1 MAATPQE
8 PPSRLVGRREE
19 TAALRALFQ
28 EAALGRPG
36 AMVVHGEAGIGKTRM
51 VRDVCAEFA
60 GNGYEVLWGS
70 CVHFGSASL
79 SYAPVLSALD
89 RWAVQADPSL
99 VERVFADAR
108 ELRAL
113 LPSLGVRSGGP
124 VPGTVLS
131 WIDTALVRLA
141 RHAPTVLVVDDLQW
155 ADSASL
161 DCLAYLV
168 TGFGAERLGVVV
180 TIRLDER
187 PEGGPLHTWLADVRR
202 IPHVGELTLERL
214 DVSETEELIATLLPS
229 PAAEEFVAD
238 VHRRSQGNAYLTEL
252 LVRNAASG
260 DRGLPD
266 GSPQVL
272 RDAALA
278 RWHALSRPAREVT
291 RLMAVGGRP
300 VDHELVVAVTG
311 LALPSVDGVPQLLG
325 EAVDTGVLRLG
336 ADHTYWFWHPILAE
350 VLVDTLDAARS
361 APLHATY
368 AAVLEASA
376 GERPGPLAADLAVH
390 HAAAGH
396 VDAAFRWSL
405 VAADHAARLQAT
417 AEVAEHLRRAC
428 SLWPSI
434 SPPAR
439 ADAPDHVT
447 LMRRAAE
454 TAEAVGDFGSA
465 HDLLD
470 TALGIVDRDADPL
483 TASALLVAWS
493 RADWH
498 RSPGQFWYR
507 PEMDTAVELTAHAPD
522 SPEAAVALA
531 RLAMARAWD
540 ETPAPDDP
548 VDSAGQPLPG
558 GALAAAALAAAH
570 RSGSDHALSHAL
582 TASAM
587 VTLLDPAVDVLGE
600 LEEAHS
606 LAATTDPT
614 LAAEVAIWQF
624 NRLESDGRLADA
636 AQVAMSASAAALS
649 AGSSHYGHFL
659 AGLGAAMLLAL
670 GGWDEAHELIRPAV
684 AAGTG
689 IAGAMARC
697 QAARLAVR
705 RGNRPEALRHLERV
719 SELVAPDF
727 EGAPITETTVE
738 VMLGC
743 GELEHALEYLNDR
756 WHLAYYGVDLRGLDP
771 LMAWGATGCAALRER
786 ARDLGD
792 PAGSDAAVAA
802 LDALVARRAALPG
815 TPFTDTMGSAPVG
828 RVDGARFEA
837 ESRRCRGEAG
847 QADAWQR
854 LREQAGAAGLV
865 WEEALAAWRQGQAL
879 LSDHATRGAAAEALR
894 SAHATAVRLG
904 ARPLREEVESVA
916 RAARIP
922 LDAVGDRAASTAPS
936 VAPSAAAVA
945 PEHPASPRLALLTDR
960 EREVL
965 DHVVAG
971 RSNGEI
977 ARELFIS
984 TKTVSVHVSN
994 ILHKSGTTTRV
1005 QAAAWARRIGE
1016 SDDGERDDG

>member
-8 PPSRLVGRREE
+8 PPSHLVGRQEE
-19 TAALRALFQ
+19 VAALRALFQ

-70 CVHFGSASL
+70 CVRFGSASL

-89 RWAVQADPSL
+89 HWAERADPSL
-99 VERVFADAR
+99 VERVFADAQ

-155 ADSASL
+155 ADTASL

-168 TGFGAERLGVVV
+168 TGVGTERLGVVV

-202 IPHVGELTLERL
+202 LPHVGELTLERL
-214 DVSETEELIATLLPS
+214 DASETEEQIATLLSS
-229 PAAEEFVAD
+229 PATEEFVAD
-238 VHRRSQGNAYLTEL
+238 VHHRSQGNAYLTEL

-260 DRGLPD
+260 DRRLPD

-272 RDAALA
+272 REAALA
-278 RWHALSRPAREVT
+278 RWHALSGPAREVT

-300 VDHELVVAVTG
+300 VDHELVTAVTA

-325 EAVDTGVLRLG
+325 EAVDTGVLRIG
-336 ADHTYWFWHPILAE
+336 ADHTYWFWHPLLAE
-350 VLVDTLDAARS
+350 VLVDTLDVARA

-368 AAVLEASA
+368 AAVLEAGA
-376 GERPGPLAADLAVH
+376 GECSGALAADLAAH
-390 HAAAGH
+390 HSAAGH

-405 VAADHAARLQAT
+405 VAADHAKQLKAT
-417 AEVAEHLRRAC
+417 AEASEHLRRAC

-447 LMRRAAE
+447 LLRRAAE
-454 TAEAVGDFGSA
+454 AAESVGDFGSA
-465 HDLLD
+465 QNLLE

-483 TASALLVAWS
+483 TASALLVSWT

-507 PEMDTAVELTAHAPD
+507 PEMDTAVALTAHDPD
-522 SPEAAVALA
+522 SPEAAFALA

-540 ETPAPDDP
+540 ETPYPDDP
-548 VDSAGQPLPG
+548 VDSAGKPLPG
-558 GALAAAALAAAH
+558 GSLAGAALAAAH
-570 RSGSDHALSHAL
+570 RSGSPLALAHAL
-582 TASAM
+582 TAHAV

-600 LEEAHS
+600 LEQAHA
-606 LAATTDPT
+606 LATATDPT
-614 LAAEVAIWQF
+614 WAAEVAIWWF
-624 NRLESDGRLADA
+624 NRLEGDGRLAEA
-636 AQVAMSASAAALS
+636 ALVTVRASAAALS
-649 AGSSHYGHFL
+649 AGSSHYGYFL
-659 AGLGAAMLLAL
+659 AGLGASMLLDL
-670 GGWDEAHELIRPAV
+670 GRWDEAHELIRPAV
-684 AAGTG
+684 LGGAG
-689 IAGAMARC
+689 ISGAKARC
-697 QAARLAVR
+697 DAALLAVR
-705 RGNRPEALRHLERV
+705 RGNRPAARRHLERV
-719 SELVAPDF
+719 AELVAPDF

-738 VMLGC
+738 VMVGG
-743 GELEHALEYLNDR
+743 GELERALEYLHDR
-756 WHLAYYGVDLRGLDP
+756 WPLAYNGADLRGLDP
-771 LMAWGATGCAALRER
+771 LLAWGATVCAGLRER
-786 ARDLGD
+786 ARDHGD
-792 PAGSDAAVAA
+792 PAASAAAVAA

-815 TPFTDTMGSAPVG
+815 EPFTGTTGSAPLG

-847 QADAWQR
+847 QADAWRR
-854 LREQAGAAGLV
+854 LRERAGAAGLA
-865 WEEALAAWRQGQAL
+865 WEEALAAWRLGQAL
-879 LSDHATRGAAAEALR
+879 LTEDTRREAAAEALR
-894 SAHATAVRLG
+894 AAHTTAVRLG

-922 LDAVGDRAASTAPS
+922 LDAVDDRATSGAAGAAGQP
-936 VAPSAAAVA
+936 VA
-945 PEHPASPRLALLTDR
+945 PRLAVLTSR
-960 EREVL
+960 EQEVL
-965 DHVVAG
+965 DRVVAG

-977 ARELFIS
+977 AGELFIS

-1005 QAAAWARRIGE
+1005 EAAAWARRVGE
-1016 SDDGERDDG
+1016 SDER

>member
-8 PPSRLVGRREE
+8 PPSRLVGRQEE

-28 EAALGRPG
+28 QAALGRPG
-36 AMVVHGEAGIGKTRM
+36 VLVVHGEAGIGKTRL
-51 VRDVCAEFA
+51 VRDACAKVA
-60 GNGYEVLWGS
+60 GDGFEVLWGS
-70 CVHFGSASL
+70 CVRFGSASL

-131 WIDTALVRLA
+131 WVDTALVRLA

-202 IPHVGELTLERL
+202 LPHVGELTLERL

-229 PAAEEFVAD
+229 PVAEEFVAD
-238 VHRRSQGNAYLTEL
+238 VHHRSQGNAYLTEL

-260 DRGLPD
+260 DRGLPA
-266 GSPQVL
+266 GTPQAL
-272 RDAALA
+272 REAALA
-278 RWHALSRPAREVT
+278 RWHALSRSAREVT

-300 VDHELVVAVTG
+300 VDRELVIAVTA
-311 LALPSVDGVPQLLG
+311 LALPSVDGLDELLG
-325 EAVDTGVLRLG
+325 EAVDTGVLRLS
-336 ADHTYWFWHPILAE
+336 DVHTYWFWHPLLAE
-350 VLVDTLDAARS
+350 VLVDTLDAAS
-361 APLHATY
+361 AAPLHATY
-368 AAVLEASA
+368 AAVLEARA
-376 GERPGPLAADLAVH
+376 GDRSEPLAADLAAH
-390 HAAAGH
+390 HFAAGH

-405 VAADHAARLQAT
+405 VAADHAARLKAT
-417 AEVAEHLRRAC
+417 AEASEHLRRAC

-434 SPPAR
+434 SPSAR
-439 ADAPDHVT
+439 ADAPGHVA
-447 LMRRAAE
+447 LLRRAADA
-454 TAEAVGDFGSA
+454 AESVGDFALA

-470 TALGIVDRDADPL
+470 TALEVVDRDEDPL
-483 TASALLVAWS
+483 TASALLVAWT
-493 RADWH
+493 RVDWG

-507 PEMDTAVELTAHAPD
+507 PEMDTAVALTAHAPD
-522 SPEAAVALA
+522 GPDAAFALA

-540 ETPAPDDP
+540 ETPGPDDP
-548 VDSAGQPLPG
+548 LDSAGQPLPG
-558 GALAAAALAAAH
+558 GSLAAAALVSAR
-570 RSGSDHALSHAL
+570 RSGSDLALSHAL
-582 TASAM
+582 TAHAV

-600 LEEAHS
+600 LEQAHS
-606 LAATTDPT
+606 LAEATDPT
-614 LAAEVAIWQF
+614 WAAEVAIWRF
-624 NRLESDGRLADA
+624 NRLDGDGRLADA
-636 AQVAMSASAAALS
+636 AQVAVRSSAAALS
-649 AGSSHYGHFL
+649 AGSSHLGHFL
-659 AGLGAAMLLAL
+659 AGLGASTLLDL
-670 GGWDEAHELIRPAV
+670 GRWDEAHELIRPAV
-684 AAGTG
+684 AAGAG
-689 IAGAMARC
+689 IAGAMTRC
-697 QAARLAVR
+697 DAALLAVR

-727 EGAPITETTVE
+727 EGAPITQTTIE
-738 VMLGC
+738 VLLGC
-743 GELEHALEYLNDR
+743 GELEHALDYLNDR
-756 WHLAYYGVDLRGLDP
+756 WHLAYNGVDLRGLDP
-771 LMAWGATGCAALRER
+771 LLAWGATVCADLRER
-786 ARDLGD
+786 AHDHGE

-815 TPFTDTMGSAPVG
+815 KPFTDTMGSALVG
-828 RVDGARFEA
+828 RVDGTRFEA

-847 QADAWQR
+847 QAAAWQR

-879 LSDHATRGAAAEALR
+879 LGDHATRGAAAEALR

-936 VAPSAAAVA
+936 AAAVGA
-945 PEHPASPRLALLTDR
+945 RASGEPPVGPAHRPGAGGARPRGGGAEQRGDRPRAVHQHQDR
-960 EREVL
+960 ERPRLEHPPQERHH
-965 DHVVAG
+965 DAG
-971 RSNGEI
+971 PGSRVGPPDR
-977 ARELFIS
+977 RE
-984 TKTVSVHVSN
+984 
-994 ILHKSGTTTRV
+994 
-1005 QAAAWARRIGE
+1005 RRW
-1016 SDDGERDDG
+1016 